1 MTQTQTMTNKALLQ
15 LTASPTLPLV
25 AAIAVRFAGLV
36 TTWDK
41 RSRTR
46 NQLKSLSDQQ
56 LEDIGVTYAQARK
69 EAARRFW
76 QI

>member
-1 MTQTQTMTNKALLQ
+1 MTQTLTNKALLQ
-15 LTASPTLPLV
+15 MTASPTLPLV
-25 AAIAVRFAGLV
+25 ATIAVRFAGLV
-36 TTWDK
+36 TTWDN
-41 RSRTR
+41 RQRTR
-46 NQLKSLSDQQ
+46 NQLKHLDNHL